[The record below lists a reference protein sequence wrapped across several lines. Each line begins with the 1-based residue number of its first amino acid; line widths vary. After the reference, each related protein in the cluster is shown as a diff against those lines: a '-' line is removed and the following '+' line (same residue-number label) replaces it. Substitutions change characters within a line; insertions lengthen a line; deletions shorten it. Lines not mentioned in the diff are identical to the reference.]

1 MKKRGLVVLF
11 TIMMLAMSSVAA
23 FAAED
28 SAFALK
34 SSYPKDGQKNTS
46 IENAGVKL
54 EFNHSITGEK
64 TEANNKKCVTIT
76 DKDGKKVPITVL
88 TQDDDTGLMLVLVDT
103 TDQKYTIENNSDYT
117 LTIDKNFMDSEGN
130 TLGEDIEITF
140 RTFNQRFNMMVNMVM
155 MALMFGGIMFFTVRQ
170 TMNQKNEDQL
180 AKEKKG
186 EAKFNPYREA
196 KRTGKSVEEVIAEE
210 EKRRAKA
217 EKRAKRKGTIKEEE
231 EILDVAELLPYVY
244 RVSEPRPIA
253 EAGGKFISGR
263 GKKKEEQEKRQQS
276 KTRQRAS
283 KHK

>member
-1 MKKRGLVVLF
+1 MKKRGLIALL

-23 FAAED
+23 FAAD
-28 SAFALK
+28 GSAFALK

-46 IENAGVKL
+46 MENAGVKL
-54 EFNHSITGEK
+54 EFNHSISGEK
-64 TEANNKKCVTIT
+64 AEANNEKCVSIV
-76 DKDGKKVPITVL
+76 DKDGKEVPINVL
-88 TQDDDTGLMLVLVDT
+88 TQDSADGLMLVLIDT
-103 TDQKYTIENNSDYT
+103 TDKKYTIENNSDYT
-117 LTIDKNFMDSEGN
+117 LIVDKNFMDAEGN

-170 TMNQKNEDQL
+170 TMNQKNEDKL
-180 AKEKKG
+180 SKEKG

-217 EKRAKRKGTIKEEE
+217 EKRARRKGMIKDED
-231 EILDVAELLPYVY
+231 EILDVAALLPYVY
-244 RVSEPRPIA
+244 KVHDPRPIA
-253 EAGGKFISGR
+253 EVGGKYISGR
-263 GKKKEEQEKRQQS
+263 GKKKQEQTKRQQS

-283 KHK
+283 HHK